1 MHTMNNNDLYTQF
14 LPFAKST
21 AAKFCAM
28 PSVASQMDADDMVQE
43 LMIRLL
49 DKISEFD
56 PDKGMKLST
65 YGCQIIRWRAG
76 EIHKACKAAV
86 EQGKGYMP
94 SLDQMHDDNGSAGGR
109 DDTWHPEVY
118 DDASFEFLEGLCDRD
133 RDIILRHTVYG
144 ESLRSIGEDYGVSG
158 EAIRLW
164 HKAALAQ
171 VSQGL

>member
-1 MHTMNNNDLYTQF
+1 MNNSDTIDQF
-14 LPFAKST
+14 LPFAKAT

-28 PSVASQMDADDMVQE
+28 PSVAAQYDVDDLTQE
-43 LMIRLL
+43 LLIRVMQ
-49 DKISEFD
+49 KIQEFD
-56 PDKGMKLST
+56 DSKGMKLST
-65 YGCQIIRWRAG
+65 YGCQIIKWRAG
-76 EIHKACKAAV
+76 EIHKACVAKA
-86 EQGKGYMP
+86 ERGQGYLA

-158 EAIRLW
+158 EAVRLW
-164 HKAALAQ
+164 HNAALAK
-171 VSQGL
+171 VAESL

>member
-56 PDKGMKLST
+56 PDKVMKLST

-94 SLDQMHDDNGSAGGR
+94 SLNAMAEDDRS
-109 DDTWHPEVY
+109 DDWHPAHY
-118 DDASFEFLEGLCDRD
+118 DDASEQYLEGLSDRD
-133 RDIILRHTVYG
+133 RDIILRHSVNG

-158 EAIRLW
+158 EAVRLW

-171 VSQGL
+171 VSLGL